1 MPALAAIGIVTE
13 DMDET
18 VRFYRL
24 LGVNVPE
31 PDGDHLDA
39 ALPGGIRL
47 MWDNVD
53 LIRQLDPDWVPPVG
67 HRMGLAFECASP
79 ADVDATLPSG
89 IRLMWDTLELI
100 LKLDPDWTPPVGHRM
115 GLAFECASPAEVD
128 AVHHRIVSAGFTSKK
143 EPFDAFW
150 GQRYAQVIDPDD
162 NVVDLF
168 AQLPTATS

>member
-24 LGVNVPE
+24 LGVNVPD
-31 PDGDHLDA
+31 PDGDHL
-39 ALPGGIRL
+39 
-47 MWDNVD
+47 
-53 LIRQLDPDWVPPVG
+53 
-67 HRMGLAFECASP
+67 
-79 ADVDATLPSG
+79 DATLPSG

-128 AVHHRIVSAGFTSKK
+128 AVHRRIVSAGFTSKK

-168 AQLPTATS
+168 AQLPTATA